1 MLELLL
7 LVLRTLVAA
16 VRSRRDVAL
25 ENLALRHQVE
35 VPLRTKPHSRLRG
48 HDRREVGALRV
59 VSRSPWVVSSRLGA
73 GHASW
78 IDFCRP
84 TARPVAVTRRGG
96 GAGEIRTRERGTPV
110 TAFPV
115 RTPETASF
123 RGSCA
128 RRL

>member
-35 VPLRTKPHSRLRG
+35 VPLRTNPHSRLRG

-73 GHASW
+73 GHERYVPADSKESPLGPIW
-78 IDFCRP
+78 TCCQL
-84 TARPVAVTRRGG
+84 VTL
-96 GAGEIRTRERGTPV
+96 P
-110 TAFPV
+110 FQ
-115 RTPETASF
+115 S
-123 RGSCA
+123 
-128 RRL
+128 